1 MEAFHSCITSICCRI
16 IRPIEK
22 KEFYHLF
29 IIMSSIGGHQ
39 RQDSPMVD
47 EMLDGAQ
54 MDVTDSEVI
63 YKDTYTVV
71 FRFKLDFTLPKMKE

>member
-1 MEAFHSCITSICCRI
+1 
-16 IRPIEK
+16 
-22 KEFYHLF
+22 
-29 IIMSSIGGHQ
+29 MSSIGGHQ

-63 YKDTYTVV
+63 HKDTY
-71 FRFKLDFTLPKMKE
+71 KDFWLATLFLNMGCRLLKCG

>member
-1 MEAFHSCITSICCRI
+1 
-16 IRPIEK
+16 
-22 KEFYHLF
+22 
-29 IIMSSIGGHQ
+29 MSSIGGHQ

-63 YKDTYTVV
+63 YKDTY
-71 FRFKLDFTLPKMKE
+71 KDFWLTTLFLIG

>member
-1 MEAFHSCITSICCRI
+1 
-16 IRPIEK
+16 
-22 KEFYHLF
+22 
-29 IIMSSIGGHQ
+29 MSSIGGHQ

-63 YKDTYTVV
+63 YKDCDLYILLAYNVISN
-71 FRFKLDFTLPKMKE
+71 RIEFKCGWWFC

>member
-1 MEAFHSCITSICCRI
+1 
-16 IRPIEK
+16 
-22 KEFYHLF
+22 
-29 IIMSSIGGHQ
+29 MSSIGGHQ

-63 YKDTYTVV
+63 YKDTYKDFWLATLFLKGCYLNVV
-71 FRFKLDFTLPKMKE
+71 DVFAKILGHLP

>member
-1 MEAFHSCITSICCRI
+1 
-16 IRPIEK
+16 
-22 KEFYHLF
+22 
-29 IIMSSIGGHQ
+29 MSSIGGHQ

-63 YKDTYTVV
+63 YKNTY
-71 FRFKLDFTLPKMKE
+71 RDFWPITLILMG

>member
-1 MEAFHSCITSICCRI
+1 
-16 IRPIEK
+16 
-22 KEFYHLF
+22 
-29 IIMSSIGGHQ
+29 MSSIGGHQ

-63 YKDTYTVV
+63 YKNTYKAV
-71 FRFKLDFTLPKMKE
+71 FRFKQAFTLP